1 MPPSK
6 VEMPLMEVENLSVS
20 YTTASGTIHAV
31 RDFSLELAAGE
42 SCALVGETGSG
53 KSTVALALVGLL
65 GTNGRVASGEIRL
78 DAVPL
83 ANAGRETWKQVRG
96 KKIGTIFQDSRGALN
111 PVLTI
116 GSQVIEAVRAHQR
129 LDKKAARAAVCALL
143 SEAGVPDPLF
153 FMERYASELSG
164 GMCQRIA
171 IAIALCNRPK
181 LLIADE
187 PTSALDPSI
196 QAQILQLLQETK
208 QRRNLALLL
217 ISHDL
222 ALVSQA
228 AERVAVMYH
237 GRLVE
242 VGPAGEVFKRPAHP
256 YTAALIECQ
265 ADLHHHWKDRPLAAI
280 PGAPPPGAQNFPGC
294 SFAPR
299 CVIAEP
305 ACSARVPPAAAVAGN
320 HWAACIKPRM

>member
-1 MPPSK
+1 
-6 VEMPLMEVENLSVS
+6 MPLLEVENLSVS
-20 YTTASGTIHAV
+20 YNTASGTIHAV

-53 KSTVALALVGLL
+53 KTTVALALVGLL
-65 GTNGRVASGEIRL
+65 GGNGRVATGEIRFDGVSL
-78 DAVPL
+78 L
-83 ANAGRETWKQVRG
+83 NADRETWKQVRG
-96 KKIGTIFQDSRGALN
+96 KRIGTIFQDSRGALN

-116 GSQVIEAVRAHQR
+116 GSQLIEAVRAHQR
-129 LDKKAARAAVCALL
+129 RDKKTARADAAALL

-164 GMCQRIA
+164 GMCQRVA
-171 IAIALCNRPK
+171 IAIALCNRPN

-208 QRRNLALLL
+208 RRRDLALLL

-222 ALVSQA
+222 ALVSQV
-228 AERVAVMYH
+228 AERVAVMYC

-242 VGPAGEVFKRPAHP
+242 LGPASDVFRRPAHP
-256 YTAALIECQ
+256 YTSALIECQ
-265 ADLHHHWKDRPLAAI
+265 ADLHHRWEDRQLAAI
-280 PGAPPPGAQNFPGC
+280 PGAPPPGGQKFPGC

-299 CVIAEP
+299 CADAEP
-305 ACSARVPPAAAVAGN
+305 ACSVGVPPHAAVACN

>member
-1 MPPSK
+1 
-6 VEMPLMEVENLSVS
+6 MPLLEVESLSVS
-20 YTTASGTIHAV
+20 YATASGTIHAV

-65 GTNGRVASGEIRL
+65 GGNGRVPAGEIRFDGVSL
-78 DAVPL
+78 S
-83 ANAGRETWKQVRG
+83 NADRETWKQVRG

-116 GSQVIEAVRAHQR
+116 GSQLIEAVRAHQR
-129 LDKKAARAAVCALL
+129 LDMKAARAAVGALL

-164 GMCQRIA
+164 GMCQRVA

-208 QRRNLALLL
+208 HRRDLALLL

-222 ALVSQA
+222 ALVSEG
-228 AERVAVMYH
+228 AERVAVMYC

-242 VGPAGEVFKRPAHP
+242 LGLASDVFRRPAHP
-256 YTAALIECQ
+256 YTSALIECQ
-265 ADLHHHWKDRPLAAI
+265 ADLRHRWKDRPLAAI
-280 PGAPPPGAQNFPGC
+280 PGAPPPGGQEFAGC

-299 CVIAEP
+299 CAFVEP
-305 ACSARVPPAAAVAGN
+305 ACSLGVPPAAAVAGN
-320 HWAACIKPRM
+320 HWAACIKPRL

>member
-1 MPPSK
+1 
-6 VEMPLMEVENLSVS
+6 MPLLEVENLSVS
-20 YTTASGTIHAV
+20 YVTASGTIHAV

-53 KSTVALALVGLL
+53 KSTIALALVGLL
-65 GTNGRVASGEIRL
+65 GGNGRVAAGEIRFDGVSL
-78 DAVPL
+78 S
-83 ANAGRETWKQVRG
+83 NADRETWKQVRG

-116 GSQVIEAVRAHQR
+116 GSQLIEAVRAHQR
-129 LDKKAARAAVCALL
+129 LDKKAARAAAGALL
-143 SEAGVPDPLF
+143 CEAGVPDPLF

-164 GMCQRIA
+164 GMCQRVA

-208 QRRNLALLL
+208 RRRDLALLL

-222 ALVSQA
+222 ALVSQV
-228 AERVAVMYH
+228 AEHVAVMYY

-242 VGPAGEVFKRPAHP
+242 LGPASDVFRRPAHP
-256 YTAALIECQ
+256 YTSALIECQ
-265 ADLHHHWKDRPLAAI
+265 ADLHHRWEDRPLAAI
-280 PGAPPPGAQNFPGC
+280 PGAPPPGGQEFPGC

-299 CVIAEP
+299 CANAEP
-305 ACSARVPPAAAVAGN
+305 ACSMGVPPAAAVAGN
-320 HWAACIKPRM
+320 HWAACIKPRT